1 MVVCY
6 VGMSAVGA
14 NGAGEHPDG
23 LLAWRVVV
31 AVFGAVFF
39 WILVF
44 VSGGVGGQFV
54 NFLFAF
60 VVAGGG
66 A

>member
-14 NGAGEHPDG
+14 NGAGEHPDD
-23 LLAWRVVV
+23 LLAWWVVV

-39 WILVF
+39 GF
-44 VSGGVGGQFV
+44 
-54 NFLFAF
+54 
-60 VVAGGG
+60 
-66 A
+66 

>member
-14 NGAGEHPDG
+14 NGAGEHSDG
-23 LLAWRVVV
+23 LLACRVVV

-39 WILVF
+39 GF
-44 VSGGVGGQFV
+44 
-54 NFLFAF
+54 
-60 VVAGGG
+60 
-66 A
+66 